1 MKRLIRLNGVVDKLK
16 TKEFTTWID
25 KLTFLR
31 IFLIWTS
38 IVAVFGLLY
47 FFLSTD
53 GSHLLL
59 SQSKEQVSGLLDHVY
74 FSFVTATTTGFGDII
89 PTGAFKIIA
98 IFEVVFGL
106 MLLAFVTSKLVSIKQ
121 DIILNEVY
129 EISFNEKINRVRS
142 SLLLFRQNIGR
153 IIDRVEGNSI
163 RKREVSE
170 LYTHISSFE
179 DILNEIKNLVDTP
192 EKHYF
197 KKVVDPLNTELI
209 FNGILQSF
217 ERIIELMHV
226 LDRHGLEWRRELTI
240 SLINRCID
248 LNNSLFEKLNHS
260 KNLPDKKISDLN
272 AQKNKVIEMI
282 KIALNQPKHKSV
294 QKRLA

>member
-1 MKRLIRLNGVVDKLK
+1 MKRLVKLNGVVDKFK
-16 TKEFTTWID
+16 RKELSTWID

-31 IFLIWTS
+31 IFLAWTS
-38 IVAVFGLLY
+38 IVALFGVIY
-47 FFLSTD
+47 FLTTTD
-53 GSHLLL
+53 SSYLMH
-59 SQSKEQVSGLLDHVY
+59 SPSREKVSGLLDHVY

-106 MLLAFVTSKLVSIKQ
+106 MLLAFVTSKLVSLKQ

-129 EISFNEKINRVRS
+129 EISFNEKVNGLRS

-153 IIDRVEGNSI
+153 IIDRIESNSI

-170 LYTHISSFE
+170 IYTHISSFE
-179 DILNEIKNLVDTP
+179 DILNEILDIMGTP
-192 EKHYF
+192 ERHYF
-197 KKVVDPLNTELI
+197 KKVISPLDTELI
-209 FNGILQSF
+209 FNGLLQSF
-217 ERIIELMHV
+217 ERLIELMHM
-226 LDRHGLEWRRELTI
+226 LDRHGMEWRRDVTI
-240 SLINRCID
+240 SLINRCIE

-272 AQKNKVIEMI
+272 AQKSKVIDMI
-282 KIALNQPKHKSV
+282 KIALNQPKSRSI